1 MNLPDEPAPLR
12 ATRAVLKDLGG
23 DDALAALGT
32 LGPAVH
38 RLDQTAYDAG
48 FRLLIEISRDD
59 RNEAASGDQ

>member
-12 ATRAVLKDLGG
+12 ATRAVLKDLEG

-38 RLDQTAYDAG
+38 RLDQT
-48 FRLLIEISRDD
+48 RI
-59 RNEAASGDQ
+59 